1 MSDRNTCRLPSCENE
16 PRGREPD
23 VNERD
28 RRALTEYLTVLEDLG
43 RARDAD
49 GLYLVVSQSGSE
61 YLVDAREG
69 HCECPDHE
77 YRGGRCKHLRRVEF
91 AIGECPV
98 PEGVDREAIDED
110 LGQHVDGGPRLPAT
124 DGGVPVTDARP
135 VELTLTFEP
144 PVTAEDLRDRFQEL
158 ADRMAEAAEGADR

>member
-23 VNERD
+23 VDERD

-61 YLVDAREG
+61 YLVDAHTG
-69 HCECPDHE
+69 ACECPDHE
-77 YRGGRCKHLRRVEF
+77 YRGVHCKH
-91 AIGECPV
+91 
-98 PEGVDREAIDED
+98 
-110 LGQHVDGGPRLPAT
+110 
-124 DGGVPVTDARP
+124 AR
-135 VELTLTFEP
+135 
-144 PVTAEDLRDRFQEL
+144 
-158 ADRMAEAAEGADR
+158 RMAFATGDRPSVPRRRPEVSCCLTVCNTAPTFYVPGA